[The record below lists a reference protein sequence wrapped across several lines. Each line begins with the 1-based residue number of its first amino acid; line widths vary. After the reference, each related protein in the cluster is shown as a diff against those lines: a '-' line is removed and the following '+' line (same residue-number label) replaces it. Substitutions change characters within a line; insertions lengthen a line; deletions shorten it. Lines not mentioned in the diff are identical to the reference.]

1 MKAISALQAVFAQPD
16 YAVSGPFIHALC
28 PKLIELIGQYAT
40 ELSTQQ
46 TFSDFKCLAVKE
58 LIHTLKVL
66 VDIAANDKSMYDLL
80 KLVGKKKSVLLFY
93 AYIFPIFPFFFF
105 SFMGDSLILTLYCLH

>member
-1 MKAISALQAVFAQPD
+1 MKAIAALQAVFAQPD

-66 VDIAANDKSMYDLL
+66 VDIAANDKSMYDFR
-80 KLVGKKKSVLLFY
+80 KLFGKKIIS
-93 AYIFPIFPFFFF
+93 
-105 SFMGDSLILTLYCLH
+105 

>member
-66 VDIAANDKSMYDLL
+66 VDIAANDKSMYHLL
-80 KLVGKKKSVLLFY
+80 KLFGEKNLFFYSV
-93 AYIFPIFPFFFF
+93 YIFPLSSLFF
-105 SFMGDSLILTLYCLH
+105 SKGDSLILILSCLH

>member
-1 MKAISALQAVFAQPD
+1 MKAISSLQAVFAQPD

-66 VDIAANDKSMYDLL
+66 VDIAANDKSMYDLQ
-80 KLVGKKKSVLLFY
+80 KLFEKKNLF
-93 AYIFPIFPFFFF
+93 
-105 SFMGDSLILTLYCLH
+105 